1 MVVWALPV
9 FIVAQAIL
17 NGVFGNWIQGKYMQ
31 FHPAVIMVLMVVGGY
46 IAGFWGMILALPVA
60 ATIWEI
66 FEYFRNDRQAEKL
79 QI

>member
-1 MVVWALPV
+1 
-9 FIVAQAIL
+9 
-17 NGVFGNWIQGKYMQ
+17 MQ